1 VTRREWLFLSIG
13 IVGVL
18 VGLFGLWRWLSD
30 YDGRKAIDLATFV
43 DPPDTYLPGARMAT
57 SSLCSDTVPCI
68 QAVDSDTMTLRRF
81 ESAEQASATAAMLGG
96 DVRLA
101 GWILVEFK
109 PGALSDEKKSEFLS
123 SLYCLHVGPDPC

>member
-1 VTRREWLFLSIG
+1 M
-13 IVGVL
+13 
-18 VGLFGLWRWLSD
+18 
-30 YDGRKAIDLATFV
+30 
-43 DPPDTYLPGARMAT
+43 PGAQIAT
-57 SSLCSDTVPCI
+57 AGRCSVTVPCI
-68 QAVDSDTMTLRRF
+68 QAVESDTMILRRF

-109 PGALSDEKKSEFLS
+109 PGALSDDEKSEFLS